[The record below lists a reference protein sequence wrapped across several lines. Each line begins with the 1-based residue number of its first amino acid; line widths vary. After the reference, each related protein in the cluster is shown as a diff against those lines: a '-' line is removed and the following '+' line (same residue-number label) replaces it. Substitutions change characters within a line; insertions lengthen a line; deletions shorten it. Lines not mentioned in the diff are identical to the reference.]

1 MSPSGPPDLAVLRPS
16 GQLQIMTHN
25 VVAIVPAAGIG
36 KRFGPGTNK
45 PFEALAGKPLLV
57 WVLETLESVEEI
69 SEIIPVIK
77 AENMEWTAELIE
89 EHRIAKVRRI
99 APGGR
104 ERQDSVYN
112 GLKLVGDGES
122 IVLVHDGVRPLIE
135 PGHIRRALA
144 ALVDC
149 DGVVVGVPVKDTVK
163 EVTGGVVT
171 RTYDR
176 SVLWAVQTPQVFKYS
191 VLRAAYEKARD
202 ESFYAT
208 DDSALVER
216 YGGTV
221 RIVQGSYTNIK
232 VTTPEDLPVA
242 ELFVRTRGQAE

>member
-1 MSPSGPPDLAVLRPS
+1 
-16 GQLQIMTHN
+16 MTDK
-25 VVAIVPAAGIG
+25 VVAIVPGAGIG

-45 PFEALAGKPLLV
+45 PFEILAGKPLLV
-57 WVLETLESVEEI
+57 RVLETLESIEEI

-77 AENMEWTAELIE
+77 VENMEWTAALVE
-89 EHRIAKVRRI
+89 EHRISKVRRI
-99 APGGR
+99 APGGK

-112 GLKLVGDGES
+112 GLKLIGDGDG
-122 IVLVHDGVRPLIE
+122 IVLIHDGVRPLVE
-135 PGHIRRALA
+135 PEHIRRALA

-149 DGVVVGVPVKDTVK
+149 AGVVVGVPVKDTVK
-163 EVTGGVVT
+163 EATGGVVI

-176 SVLWAVQTPQVFKYS
+176 SVLWAVQTPQVFRCD

-232 VTTPEDLPVA
+232 VTTPEDLPIA
-242 ELFVRTRGQAE
+242 ELFLRTRGQAG

>member
-1 MSPSGPPDLAVLRPS
+1 
-16 GQLQIMTHN
+16 MTDK
-25 VVAIVPAAGIG
+25 VVAIVPGAGIG

-45 PFEALAGKPLLV
+45 PFEILAGKPLLV
-57 WVLETLESVEEI
+57 RVLETLESIEEI
-69 SEIIPVIK
+69 GEIIPVIK
-77 AENMEWTAELIE
+77 VENMEWTAALVE
-89 EHRIAKVRRI
+89 EHRISKVRRI
-99 APGGR
+99 APGGK

-112 GLKLVGDGES
+112 GLKLIGDGDG
-122 IVLVHDGVRPLIE
+122 IVLIHDGVRPLVE
-135 PGHIRRALA
+135 PEHIRRALA

-163 EVTGGVVT
+163 EAAAGVVI

-176 SVLWAVQTPQVFKYS
+176 SVLWAVQTPQVFRYD

-242 ELFVRTRGQAE
+242 ELFLWTRGQAG